1 MRGIDSNYGHTL
13 GIRCLLDS
21 DGSEILLLPFTPALL
36 GRPGFFHGGA
46 IGGLLSLACDDA
58 MERQLRVFGL
68 GFQPLSTSLQFLR
81 GGRERAV
88 HAAAFV
94 QLGAKIASVNAIAW
108 QSERAKPI
116 ASACRKYLVD

>member
-1 MRGIDSNYGHTL
+1 MRGIDSNYGRTL

-21 DGSEILLLPFTPALL
+21 DGSEILLLPFSPALL
-36 GRPGFFHGGA
+36 GRPGFLHGGA

-58 MERQLRVFGL
+58 MERQLRVSGL

-88 HAAAFV
+88 HAAARLQAMCEV
-94 QLGAKIASVNAIAW
+94 GGS
-108 QSERAKPI
+108 
-116 ASACRKYLVD
+116 LVVAPRSPV